1 MGVEPLL
8 NLKLD
13 ILREEPDFSSIKSNN
28 TILDYGPCGECDI
41 PILTEDPPRLLVLNV
56 CDDMI
61 HRTCAKAMYKD
72 GTLLCS
78 CDMADNSDPLLP
90 FQYSIVD
97 YGGREKSS
105 ISGSE
110 RLSFV
115 NLKNLGYNI
124 LKSLEDKTVRDI
136 TFPKL
141 DLCSECGNDILMSP
155 LKAFLY
161 LTCGHIFHKLCIEKK
176 PFLDTPSTCLAP
188 SCKKNLIP
196 GGALNQAE
204 FHLYSRQWV
213 KCLPYLHTYMDG
225 KDQRYSNSTG
235 FLWFSSQPQVPLKSL
250 VYLTCKHI
258 VHYDCINDPRKLC
271 PICPSTNATET
282 DDMETDDDDMVTN
295 NLETQSLS
303 TTQKKRTRKPAFT
316 EKSSNKKSK
325 KSKKTVDWDNSPTLQ
340 RLIKE
345 LSTDNPGN
353 EEEILQT
360 EPTSELNS
368 NSNIFL
374 NLYNKIVD
382 GEDLLKKTTQDILC
396 YYFDFREA
404 LKKRY
409 NHYRSLNH
417 GE

>member
-1 MGVEPLL
+1 ML
-8 NLKLD
+8 NLSSKESELTESELTELELTQYLEGIKEFGFNHIIIVGERD
-13 ILREEPDFSSIKSNN
+13 YRVTITEFEVDKNLSILVFRIFRISLKGICKANPANLILNRGCATCKTHGQDNWARPDFSSIKSNN

-176 PFLDTPSTCLAP
+176 T
-188 SCKKNLIP
+188 
-196 GGALNQAE
+196 
-204 FHLYSRQWV
+204 
-213 KCLPYLHTYMDG
+213 
-225 KDQRYSNSTG
+225 
-235 FLWFSSQPQVPLKSL
+235 FS
-250 VYLTCKHI
+250 
-258 VHYDCINDPRKLC
+258 
-271 PICPSTNATET
+271 
-282 DDMETDDDDMVTN
+282 
-295 NLETQSLS
+295 
-303 TTQKKRTRKPAFT
+303 
-316 EKSSNKKSK
+316 
-325 KSKKTVDWDNSPTLQ
+325 
-340 RLIKE
+340 
-345 LSTDNPGN
+345 
-353 EEEILQT
+353 
-360 EPTSELNS
+360 
-368 NSNIFL
+368 
-374 NLYNKIVD
+374 
-382 GEDLLKKTTQDILC
+382 
-396 YYFDFREA
+396 
-404 LKKRY
+404 
-409 NHYRSLNH
+409 
-417 GE
+417 